1 MSSWIALLRGINVG
15 GRNRLPMSDLTALLV
30 GLHLRACVIR
40 REEPGLGALAV
51 MLLAAG
57 LLVDNLLAL
66 GAGRTP
72 LAHVELRGD
81 DDAVSLLERAE
92 AALDRVEL
100 LAGADTFWSK
110 AIEPGA

>member
-1 MSSWIALLRGINVG
+1 VRQSAE
-15 GRNRLPMSDLTALLV
+15 RLPTDVRGPDLV
-30 GLHLRACVIR
+30 HHLGEGRFAVVLPESSLGDAERLAR
-40 REEPGLGALAV
+40 RL
-51 MLLAAG
+51 
-57 LLVDNLLAL
+57 LLAL